1 MNKSIMLLVL
11 LVIPT
16 YPTKLSTLNESI
28 KTPININAH
37 ERSNYQSMNESM
49 TEEDV
54 PKVIFE
60 DLEDEQKEC
69 CAVTNVIVMG
79 IVKVAELVVLIIN
92 MTRK

>member
-1 MNKSIMLLVL
+1 MKKSIMLAL
-11 LVIPT
+11 LVIPI
-16 YPTKLSTLNESI
+16 YPTKLSTLDQSI

-37 ERSNYQSMNESM
+37 ERNNYQSMNESM

-54 PKVIFE
+54 PQVIFE
-60 DLEDEQKEC
+60 DLEEEQKEC
-69 CAVTNVIVMG
+69 CAVTNVIMMG